1 MLAYSVYDHHSN
13 EMPQTENLRWTIKR
27 KRRQESKL
35 SLRKKRAIPP
45 LAGNPGNPDPETWQ
59 TSCQNQDIQQDCLL
73 EIHDKFQLCFARLAR
88 SIRLHCMIPHNVG
101 IRKNSVNFS
110 SSGTCPVALS
120 RKEMLPLAGDV
131 SCMLEQNIF
140 KTMLPCKN
148 FWNSCQNEKN
158 PTMSYNHYDGDRKS
172 QEIWASA
179 SNIQRGCFE
188 AFLNSNTVRFATPMQ
203 ILEKRLWDRSSSSF
217 RPCPKPSTAVGPCQV
232 ENQASIDST

>member
-1 MLAYSVYDHHSN
+1 MN
-13 EMPQTENLRWTIKR
+13 PQ
-27 KRRQESKL
+27 
-35 SLRKKRAIPP
+35 
-45 LAGNPGNPDPETWQ
+45 
-59 TSCQNQDIQQDCLL
+59 
-73 EIHDKFQLCFARLAR
+73 
-88 SIRLHCMIPHNVG
+88 NVG

-140 KTMLPCKN
+140 KTMLPYKN

-158 PTMSYNHYDGDRKS
+158 PTMSYNDYETMMVDRKS

-203 ILEKRLWDRSSSSF
+203 ILEKRL
-217 RPCPKPSTAVGPCQV
+217 
-232 ENQASIDST
+232 

>member
-1 MLAYSVYDHHSN
+1 MLAYSVYDHHLN

-27 KRRQESKL
+27 ERRQESKL

-59 TSCQNQDIQQDCLL
+59 TWCLNFEPIWTSCQFRQNQYIQQDSLL

-88 SIRLHCMIPHNVG
+88 SIRLHCMIPHNAG

-140 KTMLPCKN
+140 KTMLPYKN

-158 PTMSYNHYDGDRKS
+158 PTMSYNHYETMMVDRKS

-188 AFLNSNTVRFATPMQ
+188 AFLKLKYCTFCNPNADTWKKA
-203 ILEKRLWDRSSSSF
+203 IRSLLL
-217 RPCPKPSTAVGPCQV
+217 VL
-232 ENQASIDST
+232 